1 MKDLLKLFK
10 QQAPVEHFD
19 SIKIGLASPEMI
31 RAWSYGEVQ
40 EARDHQ
46 LPHLQA
52 GARRPVLR
60 QDLRPGQ
67 GLRVPVRQV
76 QAPEAP
82 RRGLREVR
90 RRGDAVQG
98 APRAHGPHRAGQPD
112 RAHLVPEV
120 AAVAHRPD
128 ARHDAARDRARAV
141 LRGLRG
147 HRSGHDADA
156 ARPAADRRDVPRG
169 DRGARRRVRRP
180 HGRRGRVRAAAH
192 DRSQRRDHQGARGD
206 GRHLLRDQAQAPV
219 QAPEADRVV
228 PRVGQQARVDGA

>member
-1 MKDLLKLFK
+1 MHERST
-10 QQAPVEHFD
+10 QAVQAAGTGRAVRLDQDRP
-19 SIKIGLASPEMI
+19 GLAGDGARLVVRRS
-31 RAWSYGEVQ
+31 AQ
-40 EARDHQ
+40 ARDHQ

-60 QDLRPGQ
+60 QDLRAGE

-76 QAPEAP
+76 QAPQAS

-90 RRGDAVQG
+90 RRSHAVQG
-98 APRAHGPHRAGQPD
+98 APRAHGPHRAGEPD

-169 DRGARRRVRRP
+169 DRGARRRIRCP
-180 HGRRGRVRAAAH
+180 HGRRGRVRTAAVA
-192 DRSQRRDHQGARGD
+192 RSEGRDDQDPRGHGAT
-206 GRHLLRDQAQAPV
+206 
-219 QAPEADRVV
+219 
-228 PRVGQQARVDGA
+228 PRPRPSSSACPSA